1 MKKGYRVLVSAKKI
15 RHIYY
20 IGLRHHVLETH
31 GFPVSYSRVIF
42 MGMKEAVVRRLCTIC
57 QQRNIALNQL
67 ANISGVTPSTI
78 YSFMRSDRKDIGI
91 VTLKKLC
98 DGLEISME
106 EFFHDSSFESLGPEL
121 K

>member
-1 MKKGYRVLVSAKKI
+1 MKKRYFAYISTEKI
-15 RHIYY
+15 RHFYY
-20 IGLRHHVLETH
+20 SILRHHVLEMYL
-31 GFPVSYSRVIF
+31 FPVSYNRVIF
-42 MGMKEAVVRRLCTIC
+42 MGMKEAVVQRIC
-57 QQRNIALNQL
+57 AICEQRNIALNQL

-106 EFFHDSSFESLGPEL
+106 EFFNDLSFENLGPEV

>member
-1 MKKGYRVLVSAKKI
+1 
-15 RHIYY
+15 
-20 IGLRHHVLETH
+20 
-31 GFPVSYSRVIF
+31 
-42 MGMKEAVVRRLCTIC
+42 MGMKEAVVQRICTIC

-78 YSFMRSDRKDIGI
+78 YNFMRSDRKDIGI

-106 EFFHDSSFESLGPEL
+106 EFFHDSSFENLGPEV